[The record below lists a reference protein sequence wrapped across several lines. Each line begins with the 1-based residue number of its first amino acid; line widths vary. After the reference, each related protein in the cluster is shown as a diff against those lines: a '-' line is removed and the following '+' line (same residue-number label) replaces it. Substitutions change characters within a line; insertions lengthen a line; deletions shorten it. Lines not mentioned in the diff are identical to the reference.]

1 MMEKEEFRTGQT
13 IDKRPTSVFAI
24 YTAGP
29 PCRCTLERGDGYPKS
44 HRKTLALAVARARI
58 V

>member
-29 PCRCTLERGDGYPKS
+29 PC
-44 HRKTLALAVARARI
+44 
-58 V
+58 